1 MDSVKVAT
9 VMFPFHCRYLGLKK
23 KKKDNHVTRRRGSD
37 PETARSL
44 ADNFLMSLP
53 KIILHS
59 ETQ

>member
-23 KKKDNHVTRRRGSD
+23 NDNHVTRRGGSD
-37 PETARSL
+37 PETACSL

-53 KIILHS
+53 KIILRS